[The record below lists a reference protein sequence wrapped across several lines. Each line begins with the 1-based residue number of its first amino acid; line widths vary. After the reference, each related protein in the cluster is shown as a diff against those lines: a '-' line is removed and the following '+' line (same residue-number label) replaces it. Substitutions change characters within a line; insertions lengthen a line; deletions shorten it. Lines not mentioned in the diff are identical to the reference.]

1 MADKEIR
8 AHALLSASGAHR
20 WLNCTPSAR
29 LEEKYGLAS
38 TSKYADEGTLAH
50 AIGELML
57 RRDLLDSIADVQYEK
72 EIEELMNHPAF
83 NEEMFDEVPKYVDY
97 CIEQFTA
104 AKTITPDAIDLVEE
118 KIDLTAYI
126 PDGFGS
132 CDNIIIADG
141 TMEVIDLKYGKGV
154 PVSATG
160 NKQLML
166 YGLGALHRYGFTYDI
181 HTIKLTVFQPRIDN
195 VSSWEISAAELMN
208 WAETELRE
216 KANLAHDG
224 KGTIAAGDWCKFC
237 KVKNRCRVLAEE
249 NMKMARFDFADA
261 ALLSDD
267 EIANILARTPLLV
280 EWANSIHE
288 YATNLAITTG
298 KEWPGYK
305 LVEGQSRRKWVDEDT
320 VAKVIFSKCPNLE
333 ENDLFKSKLKSIT
346 EIEKLV
352 GKAFFAQSLS
362 DTFIKPP
369 GALTLVSLSSK
380 KAPVKG
386 SAKNDFND

>member
-1 MADKEIR
+1 MADKDIR

-29 LEEKYGLAS
+29 LEEKYGIKT

-50 AIGELML
+50 ALGEAML
-57 RRDLLDSIADVQYEK
+57 RRDLLDELTTIQYEK
-72 EIEELMNHPAF
+72 ELENIMNNELFNDDMLEEVA
-83 NEEMFDEVPKYVDY
+83 KYVDY
-97 CIEQFTA
+97 CIEQYNA
-104 AKTITPDAIDLVEE
+104 AKAITPDAIGLVEE
-118 KIDLTAYI
+118 KIDLTSYI

-132 CDNIIIADG
+132 CDTVLIADG
-141 TMEVIDLKYGKGV
+141 VMEVIDLKYGKGV

-166 YGLGALHRYGFTYDI
+166 YGLGAYHKYGFTYDI
-181 HTIKLTVFQPRIDN
+181 QTIRLTVIQPRINN
-195 VSSWEISAAELMN
+195 VSTWDISADELMV
-208 WAETELRE
+208 WAEGELRE

-224 KGTIAAGDWCKFC
+224 KGEIVAGEWCKFC
-237 KVKNRCRVLAEE
+237 AVKNRCRVLAEE
-249 NMKMARFDFADA
+249 NLKVANYDFIDA
-261 ALLSDD
+261 SLLSDD
-267 EIANILARTPLLV
+267 EISDILNRAPLLV
-280 EWANSIHE
+280 EWANSIHD
-288 YATNLAITTG
+288 YATNKAITSG

-305 LVEGQSRRKWVDEDT
+305 LVEGQSRRKWVDEDK
-320 VAKVIFSKCPNLE
+320 VAQIIFSKCPNLE

-352 GKAFFAQSLS
+352 GKTFFAQSLS

-369 GALTLVSLSSK
+369 GALTLVPLSSK
-380 KAPVKG
+380 KASIKG